1 MRGEEMKVQQQADYI
16 PRIIYQYV
24 GMLHCGGEYRI
35 VTRQCAS
42 IANAAREAV
51 KYADTNGVDRSKM
64 RICRLDEVD
73 VKVETMNPYCD
84 ERATR

>member
-1 MRGEEMKVQQQADYI
+1 MRGIQQPEFT
-16 PRIIYQYV
+16 PRLIYQYV
-24 GMLHCGGEYRI
+24 GMLYCGGEYRI

-42 IANAAREAV
+42 IANAAREAI
-51 KYADTNGVDRSKM
+51 KYADTNGIDRSKM

-73 VKVETMNPYCD
+73 VKVELCNAYCD